1 MSLEP
6 LVDGRSRA
14 ESECGV
20 EVVASR
26 RRLRQNKNTSWIL
39 LATAVGSE
47 RGDIN
52 VLVAGGGLAGEKEF
66 IKLNARR
73 NVYGQ

>member
-1 MSLEP
+1 MLISRYSLE
-6 LVDGRSRA
+6 LA
-14 ESECGV
+14 ECGV

-26 RRLRQNKNTSWIL
+26 RKLRQKNKNTSWIL

-73 NVYGQ
+73 NVHGQ